1 MASSSSSPSG
11 CAYFVFLHVCN
22 KDIYFIF
29 SFLLEKNKF
38 KLLFLVV
45 VLPSIAREV
54 QSTSPKVP
62 PQNACTEVVV
72 KHRL

>member
-11 CAYFVFLHVCN
+11 CAYLSFSFFLHVCN
-22 KDIYFIF
+22 KDIYFYLFF
-29 SFLLEKNKF
+29 SFGKNKF

-54 QSTSPKVP
+54 QSTSPKAP
-62 PQNACTEVVV
+62 PQNACTEV
-72 KHRL
+72 